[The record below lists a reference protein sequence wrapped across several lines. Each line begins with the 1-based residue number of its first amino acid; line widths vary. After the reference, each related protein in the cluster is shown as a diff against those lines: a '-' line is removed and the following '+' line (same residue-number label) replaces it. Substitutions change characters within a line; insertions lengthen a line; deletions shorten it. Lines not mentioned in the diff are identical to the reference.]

1 VGRGRAAKIR
11 QAGLRRVVPLKE
23 KNVQLI
29 LHINIPVALEEY
41 LSFVQ
46 HER

>member
-1 VGRGRAAKIR
+1 V
-11 QAGLRRVVPLKE
+11 RRVVPLKE
-23 KNVQLI
+23 KNVQFI